1 MTARG
6 NHEAH
11 PRHLKALF
19 EEYCTDYVMEKDALM
34 VAEDHGN
41 ETAIEK
47 ARTDKDKS
55 YKRID
60 SVLDLHISLG
70 GLLIEQVTDFSKYP
84 VIEEIENDRQRI
96 QTTES

>member
-19 EEYCTDYVMEKDALM
+19 EEYCTDYLLEKDVLM
-34 VAEDHGN
+34 VAEDQGN
-41 ETAIEK
+41 DKIAEQARRDK
-47 ARTDKDKS
+47 AKA
-55 YKRID
+55 YQRID

-70 GLLIEQVTDFSKYP
+70 GLSLEQVTDFSKYP
-84 VIEEIENDRQRI
+84 VMEEIENDRQRV
-96 QTTES
+96 